1 MPSDILTKIRI
12 LFAGGE
18 SRTQKLKSNIVLSI
32 LLKGVSVL
40 VTFLLVPA
48 TIDYVDSEV
57 YGIWLTLS
65 AILMM
70 FQILDIG
77 IASGL
82 KNKLTEALAAG
93 DMKSA
98 RSLVSTSY
106 VSMAAIFIPI
116 VIIIYALVP
125 YISWC
130 PLLNVDIAY
139 EGTIVQT
146 MRILAILLFV
156 QMIANI
162 IVSVLAAYQRVAL
175 SLSFLVI
182 GNILAYILI
191 LILDRPVTASYILQ
205 CGNVAHQGI
214 AVAWS

>member
-1 MPSDILTKIRI
+1 M
-12 LFAGGE
+12 
-18 SRTQKLKSNIVLSI
+18 
-32 LLKGVSVL
+32 L

-182 GNILAYILI
+182 GNILAYILDSHSGPDCSG
-191 LILDRPVTASYILQ
+191 LTSPACPRSWRGTDSCHNHWLGGVVSRLMPRGQSYIRQ

>member
-106 VSMAAIFIPI
+106 VSMAAISF
-116 VIIIYALVP
+116 
-125 YISWC
+125 
-130 PLLNVDIAY
+130 PL
-139 EGTIVQT
+139 
-146 MRILAILLFV
+146 
-156 QMIANI
+156 
-162 IVSVLAAYQRVAL
+162 S
-175 SLSFLVI
+175 
-182 GNILAYILI
+182 
-191 LILDRPVTASYILQ
+191 
-205 CGNVAHQGI
+205 
-214 AVAWS
+214 